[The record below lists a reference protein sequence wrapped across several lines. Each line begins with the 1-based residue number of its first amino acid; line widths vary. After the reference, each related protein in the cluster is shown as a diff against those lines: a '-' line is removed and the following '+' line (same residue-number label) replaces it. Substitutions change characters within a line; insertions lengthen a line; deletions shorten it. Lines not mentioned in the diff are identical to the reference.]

1 MSTKKLR
8 IGKQTQT
15 VFHLSTQAIEVVHE
29 CFWHNKHHPNREGT
43 LAMYKLPF
51 GILTG
56 MSNIRVKKWYQN
68 DIYNTYTTYYALSN
82 NMSTCKGWNLYLNYL
97 TWLDRR
103 HWIATNCLL
112 TDQMWTFKKNCC
124 CFTGWPLV
132 GNEGTRESNHTW
144 LWWGFIPSFPAQ
156 GAASWGASAWQIWQT
171 TNNEPSKTP
180 NPRITWN
187 TSTTFIQSKQK
198 MNFMKIT
205 VIFIIIIIIII
216 IIISLSLS
224 LSLFLS
230 LISCLS
236 PTRKISHFPF
246 THSTPKPS
254 VAGIRV
260 DSKDEMLRSDTTT
273 NANDVEAPWWHPEN
287 HPWNKRGWGVL
298 IHSDWIPSRSLTNC
312 PWKGYAV
319 GNCKGWKIITG
330 IQFQWWSKIWK
341 MKAHLLKLTL
351 SFWFLNQV
359 LKNLG
364 FNSHKN
370 WGWWWRRWR
379 WCIS

>member
-1 MSTKKLR
+1 MGIHPLIPCSGGSQLR
-8 IGKQTQT
+8 S
-15 VFHLSTQAIEVVHE
+15 F
-29 CFWHNKHHPNREGT
+29 C
-43 LAMYKLPF
+43 
-51 GILTG
+51 LTN
-56 MSNIRVKKWYQN
+56 MTNHQQW
-68 DIYNTYTTYYALSN
+68 ALENPES
-82 NMSTCKGWNLYLNYL
+82 
-97 TWLDRR
+97 
-103 HWIATNCLL
+103 
-112 TDQMWTFKKNCC
+112 
-124 CFTGWPLV
+124 
-132 GNEGTRESNHTW
+132 SNHLEHFNHVHPVKTK
-144 LWWGFIPSFPAQ
+144 
-156 GAASWGASAWQIWQT
+156 
-171 TNNEPSKTP
+171 NELHE
-180 NPRITWN
+180 NHHHRHHHH
-187 TSTTFIQSKQK
+187 Q
-198 MNFMKIT
+198 
-205 VIFIIIIIIII
+205 
-216 IIISLSLS
+216 
-224 LSLFLS
+224 SLFLS

-287 HPWNKRGWGVL
+287 HPWNKRGWGLL

-379 WCIS
+379 WCISYMVEYMFDACHGPVHKQMRGCPAYECP